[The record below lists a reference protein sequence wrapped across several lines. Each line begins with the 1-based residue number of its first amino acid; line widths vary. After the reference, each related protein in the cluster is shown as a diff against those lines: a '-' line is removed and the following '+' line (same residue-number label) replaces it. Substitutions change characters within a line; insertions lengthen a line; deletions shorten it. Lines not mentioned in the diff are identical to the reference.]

1 MRWVW
6 KYLFRLLVLAAIVF
20 VVWAFFADL
29 PPPSETYTLE
39 LEPPAAGGGAAAT
52 E

>member
-20 VVWAFFADL
+20 VGYAFFAEL
-29 PPPSETYTLE
+29 PPPSETYTIE
-39 LEPPAAGGGAAAT
+39 LEAPAADGGEAAA

>member
-20 VVWAFFADL
+20 VGYAFFADL
-29 PPPSETYTLE
+29 PPPSESITVDLE
-39 LEPPAAGGGAAAT
+39 APAGEGGG

>member
-6 KYLFRLLVLAAIVF
+6 KYLFRLLVLAAVVF
-20 VVWAFFADL
+20 VGYAYFADL
-29 PPPSETYTLE
+29 PPPIETYTLE
-39 LEPPAAGGGAAAT
+39 IDAPAPAGGEAGT

>member
-20 VVWAFFADL
+20 VGYAFFAEL
-29 PPPSETYTLE
+29 PPPSERTTVDLE
-39 LEPPAAGGGAAAT
+39 VPAAGEDQGGG

>member
-20 VVWAFFADL
+20 VAYAFFADL
-29 PPPSETYTLE
+29 PPPSETYTLD
-39 LEPPAAGGGAAAT
+39 LEAPAPAAGEAGT